1 VRDNLESRLILL
13 RKRLEEKCPEVQIR
27 PVRRGRFELQIRC
40 GVRLRESDSA

>member
-40 GVRLRESDSA
+40 GVQLRESDSA